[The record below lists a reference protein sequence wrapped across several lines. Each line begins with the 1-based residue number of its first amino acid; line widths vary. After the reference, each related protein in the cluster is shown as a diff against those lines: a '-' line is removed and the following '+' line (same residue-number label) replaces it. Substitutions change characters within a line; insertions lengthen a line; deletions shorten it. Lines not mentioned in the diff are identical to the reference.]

1 MDEPLVVRKLPRR
14 KPQVRY
20 SSLANGTKRPWL
32 HCSHAIAIATAMC
45 SIFGVFNPPGES
57 SMRKEL
63 AVFASIAAL
72 FTFIAFSAQ
81 AMPAASLK
89 GASNSGQIIKVAGGC
104 GRGWHRGPYG
114 HCRRN

>member
-1 MDEPLVVRKLPRR
+1 
-14 KPQVRY
+14 
-20 SSLANGTKRPWL
+20 
-32 HCSHAIAIATAMC
+32 MC
-45 SIFGVFNPPGES
+45 SIFAAFNPGEL

-63 AVFASIAAL
+63 ALLASIAAV

-89 GASNSGQIIKVAGGC
+89 GASSSSQVIKVAGGC
-104 GRGWHRGPYG
+104 GAGWHRGPYG